1 VNNKKSYRQ
10 QKKQLNKLASFSG
23 LALQMFTII
32 SLGTFSGYRIDIYFE
47 ISNSIFTIIFS
58 LISIAISLIY
68 VIRKTKEIGN

>member
-1 VNNKKSYRQ
+1 MNNKKSYRQ

>member
-1 VNNKKSYRQ
+1 VNNKKYYRQ

-23 LALQMFTII
+23 LAFQMFTII
-32 SLGTFSGYRIDIYFE
+32 SLGSFSGYKTDIYFE

>member
-1 VNNKKSYRQ
+1 
-10 QKKQLNKLASFSG
+10 
-23 LALQMFTII
+23 MFTII

-58 LISIAISLIY
+58 LISIATSLIY